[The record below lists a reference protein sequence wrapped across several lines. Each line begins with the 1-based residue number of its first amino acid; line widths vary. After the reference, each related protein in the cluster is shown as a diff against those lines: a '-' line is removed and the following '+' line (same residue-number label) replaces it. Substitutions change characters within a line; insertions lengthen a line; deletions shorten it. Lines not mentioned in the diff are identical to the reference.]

1 MVITFK
7 GNKLQVVLNNKTIVA
22 INLDDWKEAG
32 MNPDGSKNKFKT
44 AYKDM
49 AKVGH
54 LGLQDHGAP
63 VWYRNIKIKP
73 LN

>member
-1 MVITFK
+1 DKPI
-7 GNKLQVVLNNKTIVA
+7 IDA
-22 INLDDWKEAG
+22 NLDDWKEAG

-49 AKVGH
+49 GKVGFI
-54 LGLQDHGAP
+54 GLQDHGAQ
-63 VWYRNIKIKP
+63 VWYRTVKIKP